1 LIKVTIFDL
10 LIFLQARRV
19 GLVVVDVEVV
29 ALAGEP
35 KLAVVLLVF
44 DDVNLKQQKKPP
56 RFGKDFKLSKFLT

>member
-35 KLAVVLLVF
+35 QLAVVLLVF
-44 DDVNLKQQKKPP
+44 NDVHLTTTKK
-56 RFGKDFKLSKFLT
+56 KLLGLERTLNFPNF

>member
-1 LIKVTIFDL
+1 LKKVTIFDL

-35 KLAVVLLVF
+35 QLAVVLLVF
-44 DDVNLKQQKKPP
+44 DDVHLTKKATIDSERALNYPN
-56 RFGKDFKLSKFLT
+56 F

>member
-1 LIKVTIFDL
+1 L

-35 KLAVVLLVF
+35 QLAVVLLVF
-44 DDVNLKQQKKPP
+44 DDVHLKQKNHLGSERTLNFPN
-56 RFGKDFKLSKFLT
+56 F